1 MFHILLL
8 LQNGITPEMLGMDIS
23 LGIAIESLS
32 NLQSIAKGQLL
43 KP

>member
-8 LQNGITPEMLGMDIS
+8 LQNGITPEMLDIS
-23 LGIAIESLS
+23 LGITIESLS